1 MVCMPLVKI
10 EIRSGKPVEYRQ
22 SLIESLREA
31 FLDTLQTPEAALW
44 IRLCERKEE
53 NFPMPP
59 GRSDGAVLIE
69 ASLMPGR
76 SAEKKEALYR
86 AIVERQTLG
95 AGVRPDDICIVLYE
109 PPAENWA
116 EHGGAFMVSR

>member
-1 MVCMPLVKI
+1 MPLVKI

-59 GRSDGAVLIE
+59 GRSDDAVLIE

-86 AIVERQTLG
+86 AIVERLDRD
-95 AGVRPDDICIVLYE
+95 AGIRPDDVCILLYE

-116 EHGGAFMVSR
+116 EHGGAFTDSR

>member
-1 MVCMPLVKI
+1 MPLVKI

-86 AIVERQTLG
+86 AIVERLDRD
-95 AGVRPDDICIVLYE
+95 AGIRPDDVCIVLYE

-116 EHGGAFMVSR
+116 EHGGAFTVSR

>member
-1 MVCMPLVKI
+1 MPLVKI

-31 FLDTLQTPEAALW
+31 FLDALKTPEAALW

-59 GRSDGAVLIE
+59 GRSDDAVLIE

-86 AIVERQTLG
+86 AIVEHLDRD
-95 AGVRPDDICIVLYE
+95 AGIRPDDVCILLYE

-116 EHGGAFMVSR
+116 EHGGAFTVSR